1 MTENFKEF
9 QNSHIPTPK
18 ATKTRTAGK
27 KHFFYHNY
35 KNLLVKQWYPI

>member
-9 QNSHIPTPK
+9 RNSHIPTPK

-27 KHFFYHNY
+27 KTF
-35 KNLLVKQWYPI
+35 LLP